1 MKRLTGL
8 ALALLLVV
16 LPLSGC
22 GESRTP
28 SVKEGE
34 VEGNKLSVYTSFY
47 TMYDFTSKI
56 AGDKAAVTNLVPT
69 GTEPHDWEPSAAD
82 ITGLETADIFI
93 YNGAGMEHWV
103 QDVLNSLQNKDL
115 VSVETSHGITL
126 LEGHGHDH
134 EGEEDEDHADEDED
148 HEDEED
154 LDPHVWLS
162 PLNAKKQ
169 MEAIKDAFVLA
180 DPENK
185 AYYEA
190 NYTKYAAEF
199 DTLDKEFKDTL
210 SPLPNKDIIVAHQAF
225 GYLCSAYGLNQV
237 PVEGLSPDSEPA
249 PARVAEIIQ
258 FAKEHEIKVIFFEEL
273 VSSKVA
279 DTIADAIGA
288 KTGVLSPLEGLSDQ
302 QLQNGADYFSVM
314 RENLSALKEALQ

>member
-1 MKRLTGL
+1 MKRLTSL

-22 GESRTP
+22 GESRAP

-34 VEGNKLSVYTSFY
+34 LEGNKLSAYTSFY

-56 AGDKAAVTNLVPT
+56 AGDKATVTNLVPT
-69 GTEPHDWEPSAAD
+69 GTEPHDWEPSAVD

-103 QDVLNSLQNKDL
+103 QDVLASLQNKDL
-115 VSVETSHGITL
+115 ISVETSNGITL
-126 LEGHGHDH
+126 LEGHGH
-134 EGEEDEDHADEDED
+134 EDEEEEEHEDEDED
-148 HEDEED
+148 HEEEEW
-154 LDPHVWLS
+154 DPHVWLS

-169 MEAIKDAFVLA
+169 MEAIKDAFVRA

-288 KTGVLSPLEGLSDQ
+288 KTGVLSPLEGLSDE